1 MSVSTDEAAE
11 PGAYLRV
18 GDEAFRCLPRV
29 PFWLVAKVSHLE
41 RKGVSDAEIV
51 PVIYQLVMG
60 MIDPDDRR
68 RADAALS
75 EMPDLTA
82 NDLTAAIRD
91 AMAEMS
97 SLPFLSSSPSSD
109 GATSPATPTSSRVVS
124 FSRGTVEE
132 VPLGDPDSSM
142 GAVSSTG

>member
-1 MSVSTDEAAE
+1 MSASDEATEE

-41 RKGVSDAEIV
+41 RIGAPDEQTIPAMYE
-51 PVIYQLVMG
+51 LVMG
-60 MIDPDDRR
+60 MLDPSERG
-68 RADAALS
+68 RADQALGQ
-75 EMPDLTA
+75 MPDLRA
-82 NDLTAAIRD
+82 NDLTAAIRG

-97 SLPFLSSSPSSD
+97 SLPFRSSSPSSD
-109 GATSPATPTSSRVVS
+109 GATTSATPTSSRVVS

-132 VPLGDPDSSM
+132 VPLGDDSS
-142 GAVSSTG
+142 ALATSSTA